1 MNKRNHQK
9 WSNVNGKLDS
19 TTQFMRKLFDVQS
32 EMWKVKEDNINLESK
47 ARIMNYELENETMK
61 KSFMVNN
68 SINTHPN
75 QQNIL
80 NDLDYR
86 KV

>member
-9 WSNVNGKLDS
+9 WYNVNGKLDS
-19 TTQFMRKLFDVQS
+19 ATQFMRKLFDMQS

-47 ARIMNYELENETMK
+47 ARIMNYELENENMK

-68 SINTHPN
+68 SINVN

>member
-1 MNKRNHQK
+1 M
-9 WSNVNGKLDS
+9 NGKLDS

-68 SINTHPN
+68 SVNTHPN

>member
-1 MNKRNHQK
+1 M
-9 WSNVNGKLDS
+9 NGKLDS